1 MVGAYCIRPIKQ
13 YNSGVCNTS
22 LQRKYNNRMKTHVT
36 SDDAKNLLSEQL
48 REWEQARLNY
58 EALANVESKDFSF
71 DGFVIKV
78 QFNPARIQSSA
89 AKVDAKSI
97 QERKCFLCPANLPEV
112 QKGIPFENTYQ
123 ILVNPFPIF
132 PQHFTIPTYQHVDQL
147 ILYRYEDMLNLA
159 KSLNE
164 YTFFYNGPKCGASA
178 PDHAHFQAGSKGFLS
193 IEKDIRTIDKEL
205 IFEAEDL
212 TVYAFKNYLR
222 NGLLVGAEDKNQAV
236 DFFNKLYLLLDIK
249 EGEKE
254 PMMNIISWYE
264 DGKWFSCIFPR
275 EKHRPACFFAEG
287 DDNILISP
295 ASVDLG
301 GVFITPLEKDFN
313 KITSGD
319 IQLILKEVCISD
331 DNMLSLISKIKD
343 LPV

>member
-1 MVGAYCIRPIKQ
+1 
-13 YNSGVCNTS
+13 
-22 LQRKYNNRMKTHVT
+22 MKNHVT
-36 SDDAKNLLSEQL
+36 SDDAKNLLLEQL
-48 REWEQARLNY
+48 QKWKQARLNY

-78 QFNPARIQSSA
+78 QFNPGRIQSSA
-89 AKVDAKSI
+89 AKVDTKSI
-97 QERKCFLCPANLPEV
+97 QERKCFLCPANLPLV

-132 PQHFTIPTYQHVDQL
+132 PQHFTIPTYEHVDQL
-147 ILYRYEDMLNLA
+147 VLNRYKEMLALA
-159 KSLNE
+159 KDLNE

-178 PDHAHFQAGSKGFLS
+178 PDHAHFQAGSKGFMP
-193 IEKDIRTIDKEL
+193 IEEDIKQIDKEIVL
-205 IFEAEDL
+205 ETEGL
-212 TVYAFKNYLR
+212 TVSAFKKYLR
-222 NGLLVGAEDKNQAV
+222 NGFLIEAEDKDRAV
-236 DFFNKLYLLLDIK
+236 DFFNKLYLLLNIK

-264 DGKWFSCIFPR
+264 DRKWLSCIFPR

-301 GVFITPLEKDFN
+301 GVLITPLEKDFN
-313 KITSGD
+313 KITSKD
-319 IQLILKEVCISD
+319 IETILKEVCISD
-331 DNMLSLISKIKD
+331 ADMLILIKKIKD
-343 LPV
+343 LPK

>member
-1 MVGAYCIRPIKQ
+1 
-13 YNSGVCNTS
+13 
-22 LQRKYNNRMKTHVT
+22 MKTLVT
-36 SDDAKNLLSEQL
+36 SDNAQNLLSEQL

-58 EALANVESKDFSF
+58 EALAKVESKDFSF
-71 DGFVIKV
+71 GKFIIKV

-147 ILYRYEDMLNLA
+147 ILNRYGDMLDLA
-159 KSLNE
+159 KGLDE

-178 PDHAHFQAGSKGFLS
+178 PDHAHFQAGNKGFLPV
-193 IEKDIRTIDKEL
+193 EKDIEYIDKET
-205 IFEAEDL
+205 IFEIETL
-212 TVYAFKNYLR
+212 RVYAFKNYLR
-222 NGLLVGAEDKNQAV
+222 NGFLIEAEDQKQAV
-236 DFFNKLYLLLDIK
+236 DFFKTLYSLLEIK

-254 PMMNIISWYE
+254 PMMNIISWYQ

-275 EKHRPACFFAEG
+275 EKHRPSCFFAEG
-287 DDNILISP
+287 NENILISP

-301 GVFITPLEKDFN
+301 GVFITPLEKDFM
-313 KITSGD
+313 KITTED
-319 IQLILKEVCISD
+319 IQTILKEVCMSD
-331 DNMLSLISKIKD
+331 SDMLALIGKIKN
-343 LPV
+343 LL

>member
-1 MVGAYCIRPIKQ
+1 
-13 YNSGVCNTS
+13 
-22 LQRKYNNRMKTHVT
+22 MKTLVT
-36 SDDAKNLLSEQL
+36 SDNAQNLLSEQL

-58 EALANVESKDFSF
+58 EALAKVESKDFSF
-71 DGFVIKV
+71 GKFIIKV

-147 ILYRYEDMLNLA
+147 ILNRYGDMLDLA
-159 KSLNE
+159 KDLDE

-178 PDHAHFQAGSKGFLS
+178 PDHAHFQAGNKGFLPV
-193 IEKDIRTIDKEL
+193 EKDIEYIDKET
-205 IFEAEDL
+205 IFEIDTL
-212 TVYAFKNYLR
+212 RVYAFKNYLR
-222 NGLLVGAEDKNQAV
+222 NGFLIEAEDQKQAV
-236 DFFNKLYLLLDIK
+236 DFFKTLYSLLEIK

-254 PMMNIISWYE
+254 PMMNIISWYQ

-275 EKHRPACFFAEG
+275 EKHRPSCFFAEG
-287 DDNILISP
+287 DENILISP

-313 KITSGD
+313 KITTED
-319 IQLILKEVCISD
+319 IQTILKEVCISD
-331 DNMLSLISKIKD
+331 NDMLALIDKIRNLLK
-343 LPV
+343 